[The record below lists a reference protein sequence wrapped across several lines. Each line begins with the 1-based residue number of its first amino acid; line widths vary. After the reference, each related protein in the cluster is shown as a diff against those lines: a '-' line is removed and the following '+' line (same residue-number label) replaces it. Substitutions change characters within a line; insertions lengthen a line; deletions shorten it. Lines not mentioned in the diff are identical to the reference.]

1 MIDKKQQDG
10 YTGVPILSK
19 IPLLGNLFKSKSES
33 TSDREVI
40 IVLTPHIMD
49 ANEKS
54 FSYVIPKD
62 SETFDSFDN
71 VLFRNAYR
79 IRDEDLF
86 DLSFATQSEF
96 YNKILDEL
104 REYKKNHPEIPED
117 APLFSYLKDK
127 VPGEE
132 VIVRRLIWEIVHK
145 SKFHQHIADDHIL
158 LFEDNEEAK
167 FGNKFKTH
175 LLSNLLGRITDKTEN
190 SLVFNLAA
198 HKAKSPGTI

>member
-1 MIDKKQQDG
+1 MIDKKTQDG

-19 IPLLGNLFKSKSES
+19 IPILGNLFKSKSES

-96 YNKILDEL
+96 YNTILAEL
-104 REYKKNHPEIPED
+104 REYKKTHPEIPED
-117 APLFSYLKDK
+117 NPLFSYLKDK

-175 LLSNLLGRITDKTEN
+175 LLSNLLTRITET
-190 SLVFNLAA
+190 S
-198 HKAKSPGTI
+198 KSNYFH

>member
-132 VIVRRLIWEIVHK
+132 GL
-145 SKFHQHIADDHIL
+145 
-158 LFEDNEEAK
+158 
-167 FGNKFKTH
+167 
-175 LLSNLLGRITDKTEN
+175 
-190 SLVFNLAA
+190 
-198 HKAKSPGTI
+198 